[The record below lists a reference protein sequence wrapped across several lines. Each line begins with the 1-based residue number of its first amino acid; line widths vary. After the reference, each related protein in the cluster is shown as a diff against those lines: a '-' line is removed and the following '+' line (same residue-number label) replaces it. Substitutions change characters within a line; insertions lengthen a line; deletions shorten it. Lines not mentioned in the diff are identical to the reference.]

1 MPTISQLTWLPDD
14 RRCKGRGLCTLNA
27 ALSVPGQYHMAASY
41 SCGSLTDETFD
52 PEMDKQLD
60 NAFGTTDLRTL
71 NGTDKDLKMLI
82 QTAKDLLIWPF
93 L

>member
-1 MPTISQLTWLPDD
+1 MVAGV
-14 RRCKGRGLCTLNA
+14 KEVGYAALNA

-60 NAFGTTDLRTL
+60 NAFGTTDPVSYTHLGKHYEKKIYSMYDRSHSFNSCTDRLLRR
-71 NGTDKDLKMLI
+71 KDR
-82 QTAKDLLIWPF
+82 
-93 L
+93 

>member
-1 MPTISQLTWLPDD
+1 MIAGV
-14 RRCKGRGLCTLNA
+14 KEGGYAALNA

-52 PEMDKQLD
+52 PELDKQLD

-71 NGTDKDLKMLI
+71 NGTDKGSENADPNS
-82 QTAKDLLIWPF
+82 QRAQYGPF
-93 L
+93 FRVF